1 MNRFALC
8 LLAAGLAAA
17 QVKPSETGPKIV
29 SYEFKNVDIDR
40 ATEIA
45 RFVQQLDPR
54 VLVQLNGPFKTAILQ
69 PNGNAA
75 PEAMERALQLL
86 KHYDVAPPKV
96 EFVAYLV
103 RAAEHM
109 GQQPLKSIPPEI
121 EDAVAEMKKTFA
133 YANYSLLDT
142 VSTDAHRHAEI
153 NSVFPQIAQNGA
165 LAPFL
170 YRIVYGDIAVSPDG
184 KAVSVSP
191 FKFSVREPDWPE
203 ATGFTTDVAIHEG
216 QKLVLG
222 KARTSITTS
231 DAVFVVLTIKLH

>member
-1 MNRFALC
+1 MNKYALF
-8 LLAAGLAAA
+8 LLIAGLAAA

-40 ATEIA
+40 ANEIVT
-45 RFVQQLDPR
+45 FVRQLDPH
-54 VLVQLNGPFKTAILQ
+54 VIIQLNGPFKTAILQ
-69 PNGNAA
+69 PNGPLAA
-75 PEAMERALQLL
+75 MDQALELF

-142 VSTDAHRHAEI
+142 VSTDVRHHAEV
-153 NSVFPQIAQNGA
+153 NSVFPQIAQSGA

-170 YRIVYGDIAVSPDG
+170 YHIVYGDTTISPDG
-184 KAVSVSP
+184 KTVSVSP

-203 ATGFTTDVAIHEG
+203 ATGFTTDVVIHAG

-231 DAVFVVLTIKLH
+231 DVVFVILIVKPH